1 MKKTKRE
8 LIEQALTNMG
18 YRSMNTV
25 IWGKPIAHSIF
36 TVIVIN
42 DEVIWRNSFKNNDKL
57 YVWESKKISIEDFSI
72 DFIKDCEM
80 HTYVNHGNSS
90 EFEFGDII

>member
-1 MKKTKRE
+1 MEKQRE
-8 LIEQALTNMG
+8 SIEQALTSMG
-18 YRSMNTV
+18 YRQMSTV
-25 IWGKPIAHSIF
+25 IWGKPMAYSIF

-80 HTYVNHGNSS
+80 YTSIDHGDSS
-90 EFEFGDII
+90 EFEFGGII